1 MQRTLRNVSVLAAW
15 LLAGAAWAQQP
26 IFYPAKGQSQQKQ
39 STDMSQ
45 CESWATQN
53 TGVNPAVL
61 AQNSANQQSAPPQQT
76 SSAPAPSQ
84 STETTTQTKSV
95 EVQPSPNPADPDASG
110 QKMVKKETTTV
121 KKQQ

>member
-1 MQRTLRNVSVLAAW
+1 MKRHTYTLPGVLA
-15 LLAGAAWAQQP
+15 LTVLGL
-26 IFYPAKGQSQQKQ
+26 I
-39 STDMSQ
+39 
-45 CESWATQN
+45 AT
-53 TGVNPAVL
+53 GC
-61 AQNSANQQSAPPQQT
+61 QQSAPPQQT